1 MQVILLDKI
10 VHLGNVGDQVNVKSG
25 FARNF
30 LIPQGK
36 AVMAT
41 AANIAHFEA
50 RRAELEAKAAEAL
63 ATAQARAAAL
73 TTLAAAVDRAER
85 LEALEKVTI
94 ASKAGDEGRL
104 FGAITT
110 RDVAEAV
117 TAAGVEVAKSE
128 VRLPNGPIRTLGDH
142 DVRFQLHGEV
152 FATLDIVVVAE

>member
-10 VHLGNVGDQVNVKSG
+10 AHLGKVGDQVNVKSG
-25 FARNF
+25 FARNY

-41 AANIAHFEA
+41 KANIEHFEA
-50 RRAELEAKAAEAL
+50 RRAELEEKAA
-63 ATAQARAAAL
+63 QA
-73 TTLAAAVDRAER
+73 LAAAVDRAAR
-85 LEALEKVTI
+85 LEALGSVTI

-104 FGAITT
+104 FGSIGTRDIADAIT
-110 RDVAEAV
+110 AK
-117 TAAGVEVAKSE
+117 GVEVAKSE

-152 FATLDIVVVAE
+152 FATLNIVVVAE

>member
-25 FARNF
+25 YARNF

-41 AANIAHFEA
+41 KANIEQFEA
-50 RRAELEAKAAEAL
+50 RRAELEEKAAKAL
-63 ATAQARAAAL
+63 AAAL
-73 TTLAAAVDRAER
+73 DRAER
-85 LEALEKVTI
+85 LEALEKLTI

-117 TAAGVEVAKSE
+117 TAAGVEIAKSE

>member
-1 MQVILLDKI
+1 MQVILLAKI

-41 AANIAHFEA
+41 KANIEHFEA
-50 RRAELEAKAAEAL
+50 RRAELEAAAAASL
-63 ATAQARAAAL
+63 AAAQARAAQVTAL
-73 TTLAAAVDRAER
+73 GS
-85 LEALEKVTI
+85 VTI

-117 TAAGVEVAKSE
+117 TAAGVEIAKSE

-152 FATLDIVVVAE
+152 FATLDVIVVAE

>member
-10 VHLGNVGDQVNVKSG
+10 AHLGNVGDQVDVKSG

-41 AANIAHFEA
+41 KANIEHFEA
-50 RRAELEAKAAEAL
+50 RRAELEEKAAKS
-63 ATAQARAAAL
+63 
-73 TTLAAAVDRAER
+73 LAAAIDRAER

-104 FGAITT
+104 FGSITT

-117 TAAGVEVAKSE
+117 TSAGVEVAKSE
-128 VRLPNGPIRTLGDH
+128 VRLPNGPIRTLGEY
-142 DVRFQLHGEV
+142 DVRFQLHSEV
-152 FATLDIVVVAE
+152 FAALNITIVAE